1 MDPEARKVLLVEAT
15 LRCLKMYGFQGTSVR
30 RICAE
35 ADVSVGLIN
44 HHYPGKDALV
54 VETYLYL
61 SRTTMERLRAATEQ
75 AGTSPRARLSA
86 FFSASFAPEILDPTL
101 LESWIA
107 FWGAVRSNVAM
118 NEAHDAAYS
127 EYCTVLANCLRGLAA
142 EQSWQDFNAALA
154 AIALSALLDGLWL
167 ESGLKPDSFTPAQGI
182 QMCEAWMDGLV
193 AGGHH
198 SYR

>member
-1 MDPEARKVLLVEAT
+1 MDPEARKVLLIEAT
-15 LRCLKMYGFQGTSVR
+15 LRCLKKYGFQGTSVR

-61 SRTTMERLRAATEQ
+61 SRTTMLRLRTATEQ
-75 AGTSPRARLSA
+75 AGASPRARLSA
-86 FFSASFAPEILDPTL
+86 FISASFSPEILDPTL
-101 LESWIA
+101 LESWIS
-107 FWGAVRSNVAM
+107 FWGAVRSSVTM
-118 NEAHDAAYS
+118 TEAHDASYS
-127 EYCTVLANCLRGLAA
+127 EYCIVLADCLRSLAI
-142 EQSWQDFNAALA
+142 EQKWEDFNAKLA

-167 ESGLKPDSFTPAQGI
+167 ESGLNPNSFTPTQGV
-182 QMCEAWMDGLV
+182 QMCEAWVNGLIV
-193 AGGHH
+193 GGHH